1 LPARTLCAISP
12 VRLQKIVKITLS
24 CSVTPI
30 VAARAMF
37 SRHINSPAAL
47 SQSGFTGD
55 VLGVTISSLNRS
67 R

>member
-1 LPARTLCAISP
+1 
-12 VRLQKIVKITLS
+12 LQKIVKITLS

-37 SRHINSPAAL
+37 SRHINSPAAV

-55 VLGVTISSLNRS
+55 VLGVTTSTLNRS